1 MPDSDGAEQDLER
14 RLATILSADVAAY
27 SRLMAEDE
35 EQTLRV
41 FRGHKEIFEKLVA
54 AHRGRVFNTAGDAIL
69 AEFGSAVEAMRC
81 ATEIQAAL
89 RTRNDQLPPN
99 RQVQFRIGVNLGDVM
114 VQEQDLL
121 GDGVNVAARLQSA
134 ASPGGVCISGSV
146 YDQIRNRLS
155 LSFKPLGDM
164 RFKNIPQPVRTFSIV
179 EADGLG
185 ELPSPTATPDHRGVA
200 RYAKWLA
207 PAAALLLLAVG
218 GGVFW
223 AYSSHQR
230 RADEV
235 TQAARSA
242 VAKDVTDRA
251 PPRAEAEPQ
260 KSVAVQPAP
269 PPAPPAPAPAE
280 PPHPPAPLAAE
291 AISTANDGVYV
302 GPICFGA
309 TATLAAHCLPIK
321 ATLQQG
327 RLSGQWPGVEP
338 GITMYLSGDVSAG
351 GHVTIHVHGEKADG
365 TQQAVIDFGGMLHDG
380 VLDAT
385 GNFANGRTATL
396 NWRLGGEGN
405 QAAATTASDAAHP
418 HAAAA
423 TVSPTAEP
431 REAIVPALST
441 SPTAAP
447 AAPATPI
454 SAPLAVTDGRYGGQ
468 ICFGPWRAD
477 QSHCFTAEGTVQQ
490 GKLSGQW
497 PGLNRNVTFHMNGDV
512 SPAGRATIQMR
523 AERADRSRGATINL
537 VGTLHDGR
545 LDAAGA
551 FLNGRA
557 ASLNWRKY

>member
-1 MPDSDGAEQDLER
+1 VPDSDGAEQDLER

-69 AEFGSAVEAMRC
+69 AEFGSAVEAVRC

-269 PPAPPAPAPAE
+269 PPAPPAPAPA
-280 PPHPPAPLAAE
+280 
-291 AISTANDGVYV
+291 
-302 GPICFGA
+302 
-309 TATLAAHCLPIK
+309 
-321 ATLQQG
+321 
-327 RLSGQWPGVEP
+327 
-338 GITMYLSGDVSAG
+338 
-351 GHVTIHVHGEKADG
+351 
-365 TQQAVIDFGGMLHDG
+365 
-380 VLDAT
+380 
-385 GNFANGRTATL
+385 
-396 NWRLGGEGN
+396 
-405 QAAATTASDAAHP
+405 
-418 HAAAA
+418 
-423 TVSPTAEP
+423 
-431 REAIVPALST
+431 
-441 SPTAAP
+441 
-447 AAPATPI
+447 
-454 SAPLAVTDGRYGGQ
+454 
-468 ICFGPWRAD
+468 
-477 QSHCFTAEGTVQQ
+477 
-490 GKLSGQW
+490 
-497 PGLNRNVTFHMNGDV
+497 
-512 SPAGRATIQMR
+512 
-523 AERADRSRGATINL
+523 
-537 VGTLHDGR
+537 
-545 LDAAGA
+545 
-551 FLNGRA
+551 
-557 ASLNWRKY
+557 